1 MCVDKRELY
10 HSIMQK
16 NKKEKKNLA
25 DPIYRLQEYGNTI
38 INSKTFKSLKA
49 ELFDFYPNLIVKKPL
64 SDKTAQYLV
73 LEIGKGE
80 EYDYQSSSKSV

>member
-10 HSIMQK
+10 YSIIQK
-16 NKKEKKNLA
+16 NKKEKKNLE

-38 INSKTFKSLKA
+38 INSKEYKKLND
-49 ELFDFYPNLIVKKPL
+49 ELFELYPTLIVKTPFNEK
-64 SDKTAQYLV
+64 SAQYLI

-80 EYDYQSSSKSV
+80 